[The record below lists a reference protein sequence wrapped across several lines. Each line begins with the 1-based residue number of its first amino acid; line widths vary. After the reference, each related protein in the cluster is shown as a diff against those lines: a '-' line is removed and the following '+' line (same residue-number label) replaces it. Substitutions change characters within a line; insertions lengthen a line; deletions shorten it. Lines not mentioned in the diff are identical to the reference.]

1 MNSQKFY
8 KLKRESE
15 QLLAK
20 GGVDTPATPS
30 GKKTAAAKPKATPKS
45 TGKGRKRKAD
55 VEENGGEGVAD
66 TPSKKSKKGAKED
79 TAEESGGAEEGA
91 GEEI

>member
-1 MNSQKFY
+1 LNSQKFY

-20 GGVDTPATPS
+20 AGVDTPATPS